1 MAERKF
7 DYAQVA
13 QNYKNMNAI
22 TGDAG
27 NADSIAGIF
36 DSINKEY
43 EANVDV
49 SEMAIFG
56 DLGKQLL
63 LDWKNTASNF
73 PSFVDKFNS
82 WSTVVV
88 QSANDYSKFETE
100 VKGFKDANPLG
111 FASGGITQNHIESST
126 LNQYADANIQQHNQD
141 AANLAA
147 LHALTPGE
155 YERSDAQKALAIHKG
170 VAVATCA
177 ADVVAL
183 LGIGAHFG
191 GMIKPASTELVP
203 VNPTPINPTPINPTP
218 VNPNPINP
226 TPVNPTPIN
235 PTPALPGA
243 TSTALSV
250 VDDAATVGGK
260 LLGKTGFTNINGELV
275 SSTMKMQNGQ
285 YIVEMV
291 GSTSGNVCTLELSK
305 VAKAAANSNGVSS
318 LVHLL
323 RNLGFAI

>member
-27 NADSIAGIF
+27 TADSIAGIF

-100 VKGFKDANPLG
+100 VKGFKEANPLG

-170 VAVATCA
+170 VAGVTVAVDA
-177 ADVVAL
+177 AALALIGLKFSGGITPGSTPSGPGLPPPSDVPQL
-183 LGIGAHFG
+183 
-191 GMIKPASTELVP
+191 PAST
-203 VNPTPINPTPINPTP
+203 
-218 VNPNPINP
+218 
-226 TPVNPTPIN
+226 
-235 PTPALPGA
+235 
-243 TSTALSV
+243 STGLSV
-250 VDDAATVGGK
+250 VDDLATTAGK
-260 LLGKTGFTNINGELV
+260 VAGKTGYYYGPNGEV
-275 SSTMKMQNGQ
+275 VKST
-285 YIVEMV
+285 V
-291 GSTSGNVCTLELSK
+291 SK
-305 VAKAAANSNGVSS
+305 VGDTFQFTMEGSFGTRTGTLADFVNTFNTYYNSNLSAEVI
-318 LVHLL
+318 L
-323 RNLGFAI
+323 RQLGFAI